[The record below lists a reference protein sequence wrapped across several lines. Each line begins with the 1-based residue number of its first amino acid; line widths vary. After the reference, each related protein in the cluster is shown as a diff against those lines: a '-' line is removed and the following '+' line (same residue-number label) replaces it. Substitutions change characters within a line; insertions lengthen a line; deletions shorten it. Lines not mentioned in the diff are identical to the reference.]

1 MTATHIQNILVSKNT
16 PDPYYLFHEKEAQYA
31 RNLRT
36 FGEIGI
42 VYNHSTKNIK
52 SKLKDR
58 GKVCMFVGYA
68 ENHSSDNYRMMDLNT
83 RRVIISRDVI

>member
-1 MTATHIQNILVSKNT
+1 MMNNAKLPPGIRKGVWAEAAMTATHIQNILVSKNT

-42 VYNHSTKNIK
+42 VYNHSTKI
-52 SKLKDR
+52 
-58 GKVCMFVGYA
+58 
-68 ENHSSDNYRMMDLNT
+68 LNPN
-83 RRVIISRDVI
+83 